1 VGKLTES
8 ESSQGGRQSRRCLP
22 LRQIDGRL
30 RDQRLFSEEP
40 VFVSRDDPD
49 VYLVVE
55 DNYAWFTVNFRT
67 QHVYAYGSGLFLPP
81 SRSFGVLIFDRKQWP
96 PGGIPIES
104 ARGNQATF
112 EGRSVS
118 WH

>member
-1 VGKLTES
+1 VNLRKGGANPDVVYHFARSTAVFAING
-8 ESSQGGRQSRRCLP
+8 SSQKNL
-22 LRQIDGRL
+22 
-30 RDQRLFSEEP
+30 